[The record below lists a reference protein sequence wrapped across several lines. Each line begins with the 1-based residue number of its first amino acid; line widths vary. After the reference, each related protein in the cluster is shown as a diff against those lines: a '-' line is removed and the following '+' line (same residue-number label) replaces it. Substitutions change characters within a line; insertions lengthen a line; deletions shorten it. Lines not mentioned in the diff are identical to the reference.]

1 MKIIDC
7 LVKVIVIAKGGIK
20 VMKALFE
27 KVKLNEKIELRNR
40 FVMAPMTT
48 YSANEDDTVSDEEI
62 AYYKERASGAG
73 MIITACAYVAAN
85 GKAFPGQIAA
95 HEDHYIP
102 SLQRIAQA
110 IQQGGAKA
118 VLQIHHGGRQSL
130 QHLVPNGDVVS
141 ASAAITIEK
150 NEARPLT
157 LDETKQIIKAYGEA
171 TRRAIQ
177 AGFDGV
183 EIHGANTYLIQ
194 QFYSAF
200 TNKRTDE
207 YGGTIEK
214 RMRFPLEI
222 VEEVLK
228 NKNMYA
234 DESFIVGYRF
244 SPEEPEEDG
253 ITMDHTIMLVDELA
267 KTELTYL
274 HISLGDFRSETHRYE
289 KGQQNRISAI
299 QSLLDG
305 RKPLIGVGSI
315 YTVEEA
321 EHALQ
326 LGSDLVALGRALLIE
341 PHWVEKVQ
349 KGEKVN
355 TAYNENV
362 DTVLPSP
369 LLKRLQSRPGWVPG
383 F

>member
-1 MKIIDC
+1 
-7 LVKVIVIAKGGIK
+7 
-20 VMKALFE
+20 MKALFE
-27 KVKLNEKIELRNR
+27 KVKLNEKVELRNR

-102 SLQRIAQA
+102 SLQKIAQA

-200 TNKRTDE
+200 TNKRIDE
-207 YGGTIEK
+207 YGGTIDK

-228 NKNMYA
+228 VKNTYA

-274 HISLGDFRSETHRYE
+274 HISLGDFRSETHRFE

-299 QSLLDG
+299 QNLLDG

-326 LGSDLVALGRALLIE
+326 LGADLVALGRALLIE
-341 PHWVEKVQ
+341 PHWVEKVE
-349 KGEKVN
+349 KGEQVH
-355 TAYNENV
+355 TAYNENI

>member
-1 MKIIDC
+1 MN
-7 LVKVIVIAKGGIK
+7 V
-20 VMKALFE
+20 LFE
-27 KVKLNEKIELRNR
+27 KYNLNGNIELRNR
-40 FVMAPMTT
+40 LVMAPMTT

-62 AYYKERASGAG
+62 AYYEKRASGAG

-95 HEDHYIP
+95 HEDKYIP
-102 SLQRIAQA
+102 SLKKIAYA

-118 VLQIHHGGRQSL
+118 ILQIHHGGRQSL
-130 QHLVPNGDVVS
+130 QHLVPDGDVVS
-141 ASAAITIEK
+141 ASEAVTIEN
-150 NEARPLT
+150 NESRPLT
-157 LDETKQIIKAYGEA
+157 LDEIKQIVKAYAEA

-194 QFYSAF
+194 QFFSGF

-228 NKNMYA
+228 VKNLYA
-234 DESFIVGYRF
+234 NEAFIVGYRF

-253 ITMDHTIMLVDELA
+253 ITMDDTIVLVNELA

-289 KGQQNRISAI
+289 KGQHNRISVI
-299 QSLLDG
+299 QDLLNG

-315 YTVEEA
+315 YTLEEA
-321 EHALQ
+321 EHALR
-326 LGSDLVALGRALLIE
+326 LGADLIALGRALLIE

-349 KGEKVN
+349 SGEPVSTVFDEKI
-355 TAYNENV
+355 
-362 DTVLPSP
+362 DTVLPNP
-369 LLKRLQSRPGWVPG
+369 LLKKLQSRSGWVPG
-383 F
+383 I

>member
-1 MKIIDC
+1 
-7 LVKVIVIAKGGIK
+7 
-20 VMKALFE
+20 MKALFE

-48 YSANEDDTVSDEEI
+48 YSGNEDDTVSDEEI
-62 AYYKERASGAG
+62 TYYKERASGAG

-130 QHLVPNGDVVS
+130 QDLVPDGDVVS
-141 ASAAITIEK
+141 ASTAITIEK
-150 NEARPLT
+150 NEARSLT
-157 LDETKQIIKAYGEA
+157 LDETKQLIKAYGEA

-194 QFYSAF
+194 QFFSAY
-200 TNKRTDE
+200 TNKRNDE
-207 YGGTIEK
+207 YGGTIDK

-222 VEEVLK
+222 VEEVL
-228 NKNMYA
+228 NVRNMYA
-234 DESFIVGYRF
+234 DDSFIVGYRF

-253 ITMDHTIMLVDELA
+253 ITMDDTIVLVNELA

-321 EHALQ
+321 EQALQ
-326 LGSDLVALGRALLIE
+326 LGADLVALGRALLIE
-341 PHWVEKVQ
+341 PHWVEKVE
-349 KGEKVN
+349 KGEQVY

-369 LLKRLQSRPGWVPG
+369 LLKRLKSRPGWVPG

>member
-1 MKIIDC
+1 MIRYSHSKREGL
-7 LVKVIVIAKGGIK
+7 LV
-20 VMKALFE
+20 MMTLFE
-27 KVKLNEKIELRNR
+27 KYKLNEQIELRNR
-40 FVMAPMTT
+40 YVMAPMTT

-62 AYYKERASGAG
+62 AYYKERASGVG
-73 MIITACAYVAAN
+73 MIITACAYISAN

-95 HEDHYIP
+95 HEDKYIP
-102 SLQRIAQA
+102 SLQKIAQV

-118 VLQIHHGGRQSL
+118 VLQIHHGGRQSRE
-130 QHLVPNGDVVS
+130 QLVPNGDVVS
-141 ASAAITIEK
+141 ASAVVTIEK
-150 NEARPLT
+150 KQARSLT
-157 LDETKQIIKAYGEA
+157 LEEVKELIKAYGEA

-194 QFYSAF
+194 QFFSGF

-207 YGGTIEK
+207 YGGSIEK

-222 VEEVLK
+222 VEEVIK
-228 NKNMYA
+228 VKNMHA
-234 DESFIVGYRF
+234 NDKFIVGYRF

-253 ITMDHTIMLVDELA
+253 ITMDDTMLLVDELA

-274 HISLGDFRSETHRYE
+274 HISLGDFRSETHRFE
-289 KGQQNRISAI
+289 KGHQNRISSI
-299 QSLLDG
+299 KDLLNG

-315 YTVEEA
+315 YTAEEA
-321 EHALQ
+321 EQALH
-326 LGSDLVALGRALLIE
+326 LGADLIALGRALLIE

-349 KGEKVN
+349 KGEKVC
-355 TAYNENV
+355 TSYNEKI
-362 DTVLPSP
+362 DPVLPAP

-383 F
+383 I

>member
-1 MKIIDC
+1 MN
-7 LVKVIVIAKGGIK
+7 V
-20 VMKALFE
+20 LFE
-27 KVKLNEKIELRNR
+27 KYKLAKQIELRNR

-95 HEDHYIP
+95 HEDQYIP
-102 SLQRIAQA
+102 SLQKIAHA
-110 IQQGGAKA
+110 IQQDGAKA

-130 QHLVPNGDVVS
+130 QHLVPNGDIVS
-141 ASAAITIEK
+141 ASVAITMEK

-157 LDETKQIIKAYGEA
+157 LEEVKQLIKAYGEA

-200 TNKRTDE
+200 TNKRTDA
-207 YGGTIEK
+207 YGGTLEN
-214 RMRFPLEI
+214 RMRLPLEV
-222 VEEVLK
+222 VEEVIKVK
-228 NKNMYA
+228 NTYA
-234 DESFIVGYRF
+234 SEAFIVGYRF

-253 ITMDHTIMLVDELA
+253 ITMDDTMLLIDELA
-267 KTELTYL
+267 KTKLTYL

-299 QSLLDG
+299 QKLLNG

-321 EHALQ
+321 EQALQ
-326 LGSDLVALGRALLIE
+326 LGADLIALGRALLIE

-349 KGEKVN
+349 HGEQVY
-355 TAYNENV
+355 TSYNEKI
-362 DTVLPSP
+362 DTVLPTP
-369 LLKRLQSRPGWVPG
+369 LFNRLKSRTGWVPG
-383 F
+383 I